1 MDKKTYLIR
10 IDSFSKNLTKGCLDK
25 ISKDILKVD
34 KNSKEGNCKGKLL
47 NNEKN
52 LYMEYTLK

>member
-25 ISKDILKVD
+25 ISKDILKMD
-34 KNSKEGNCKGKLL
+34 KGSREFNGGNLL

>member
-25 ISKDILKVD
+25 ISKDILKMD
-34 KNSKEGNCKGKLL
+34 KGSREFKDGNLL

>member
-25 ISKDILKVD
+25 ISKDILKMD
-34 KNSKEGNCKGKLL
+34 KGSREFKGGNLI